1 MSRKLTNENSSPYQT
16 ILASENHIAIH
27 KDSYQFLNGQSQ
39 GDYESQ
45 QLERLELPTK
55 NSRITQKDIH
65 GDKTKQIAEKE
76 SDIAEILSY
85 CKELPEN
92 QVRRMVTLKQFQD
105 LLTSA
110 NPERTYD
117 FMRRNYMESHDIQSF
132 R

>member
-1 MSRKLTNENSSPYQT
+1 
-16 ILASENHIAIH
+16 
-27 KDSYQFLNGQSQ
+27 LNGQSQ